1 MSESIIIR
9 GYREEDLVACRAL
22 WRELTEWH
30 REIYEDSKIGGDQPG
45 LYFDK
50 HLAAVSANRLWIAEH
65 NSQVIGLVG
74 LENRDEEL
82 FMEPLVVA
90 SNHRGKG
97 VGSQLLEK
105 AKFEAKKQGAKSLS
119 VRPVARNQR
128 VIRFLFEQGFQT
140 LGHLQLFIDFAH
152 SEWKKGPKLYGCNFK
167 F

>member
-9 GYREEDLVACRAL
+9 RYQDNDLVACRAL

-30 REIYEDSKIGGDQPG
+30 REIYEDSTIGGDQPG

-50 HLAAVSANRLWIAEH
+50 HLASVGPNRLWVAEH
-65 NSQVIGLVG
+65 QSQVIGLVG
-74 LENRDEEL
+74 LETRDEEL
-82 FMEPLVVA
+82 FIEPLVVK
-90 SNHRGKG
+90 STYRGKG

-105 AKFEAKKQGAKSLS
+105 AVFEAKQQGAKSLS

-128 VIRFLFEQGFQT
+128 VIQYFYRQGFQT
-140 LGHLQLFIDFAH
+140 LGHIQLFIDFTD
-152 SEWKKGPKLYGCNFK
+152 STWKKGPELFSCNFE

>member
-1 MSESIIIR
+1 MRKSIIIR
-9 GYREEDLVACRAL
+9 GYQENDLAACRAL

-50 HLAAVSANRLWIAEH
+50 HLATVGANRLWVAEH
-65 NSQVIGLVG
+65 KSQVIGLVG
-74 LENRDEEL
+74 LETRDEEL
-82 FMEPLVVA
+82 FVEPLVVA
-90 SNHRGKG
+90 SDYRGKG

-105 AKFEAKKQGAKSLS
+105 AKLEAKQQGAKSLS

-128 VIRFLFEQGFQT
+128 VIQFLFKQGFQT
-140 LGHLQLFIDFAH
+140 LGHIQLFIDLTH
-152 SEWKKGPKLYGCNFK
+152 SKWKKGPNLFGCNFK